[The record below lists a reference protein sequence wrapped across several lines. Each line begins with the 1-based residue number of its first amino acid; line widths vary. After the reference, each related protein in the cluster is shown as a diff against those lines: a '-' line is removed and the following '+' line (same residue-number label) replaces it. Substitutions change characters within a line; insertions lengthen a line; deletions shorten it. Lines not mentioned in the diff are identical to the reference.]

1 MRVLIGPSSFGRGGS
16 QPLDLLRERGY
27 QVVINPHG
35 RRLTADEVVGL
46 GQGCVGIIAGLEPLT
61 AEVLAQLPGLRC
73 ISRSGVGLDNV
84 DLTAAR
90 ARGIVVRNTPEAPTR
105 AVAELTLGLI
115 IALLRRFPLADRNL
129 RAGVWQKET
138 GSLLLGRTVGIVG
151 LGRIGQMVAEMLV
164 ALGCTVCGTDPQPDR
179 EWLAQYPIELL
190 ELAEL
195 LRRSDVVSLHAAP
208 PAGSKPLIAATELAL
223 MKKSAALLNLA
234 RACVVDE
241 DALYDALAERDLAGA
256 ALDVFLEEPYHG
268 RLAKLDNVI
277 LTPHI
282 GSNTQETKL
291 AMETQAVLN
300 LLDTLGENGSR
311 NFHRR

>member
-1 MRVLIGPSSFGRGGS
+1 MKVLIGPSSFGRGGS
-16 QPLDLLRERGY
+16 QPLDLLYEHGY
-27 QVVINPHG
+27 QVVMNPYG
-35 RRLTADEVVGL
+35 RRLTADEVVVL

-61 AEVLAQLPGLRC
+61 AEVLARLPGLRC

-84 DLTAAR
+84 DLAAAR

-151 LGRIGQMVAEMLV
+151 LGRIGQMVAEMLM
-164 ALGCTVCGTDPQPDR
+164 ALGCIVCGADPHPDW
-179 EWLAQYPIELL
+179 EWLAQRPIELL

-195 LRRSDVVSLHAAP
+195 LRRSDVVSLHAALP
-208 PAGSKPLIAATELAL
+208 VGSKPLIAAPELAL
-223 MKKSAALLNLA
+223 MKRSAVFLNLA
-234 RACVVDE
+234 RSYAVDE
-241 DALYDALAERDLAGA
+241 EALYEALAEGLIAGA
-256 ALDVFLEEPYHG
+256 ALDVFVEEPYHG
-268 RLAKLDNVI
+268 RLAELDNVI

-300 LLDTLGENGSR
+300 LLEAIGGSDG
-311 NFHRR
+311 